1 MKHSI
6 WVLAVLLLLGVG
18 ACTKVYAQSDAA
30 TIKAMEEKWAV
41 AVSKNDDDAVAALVA
56 ENATAIGSDGT
67 MRNKKEMLASM
78 KDRKYESATEE
89 DIQVQ
94 VYGNAAVATGVW
106 RAKGTE
112 KGKPFSEVERFTD
125 TYVKIDG
132 QWKCVATQSSAMK

>member
-1 MKHSI
+1 MKRSI
-6 WVLAVLLLLGVG
+6 WVVAVLVLLGVS
-18 ACTKVYAQSDAA
+18 ACIKVYAQSDAA
-30 TIKAMEEKWAV
+30 TIKGMEEQWA
-41 AVSKNDDDAVAALVA
+41 AAASKNDDAGVASLVA

-67 MRNKKEMLASM
+67 MRNKKEMLAVM

-112 KGKPFSEVERFTD
+112 KGKPFSETERFTD
-125 TYVKIDG
+125 TYVKMDG